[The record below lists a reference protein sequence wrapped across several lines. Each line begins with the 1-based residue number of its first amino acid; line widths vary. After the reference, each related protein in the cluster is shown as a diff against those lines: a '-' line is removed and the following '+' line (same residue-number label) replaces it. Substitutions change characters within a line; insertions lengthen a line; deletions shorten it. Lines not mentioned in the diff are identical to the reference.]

1 MKLIAVL
8 ISMAVV
14 ILVVVGYDLLM
25 KMARKE
31 NEKALP
37 DEVVKATE
45 TYLAKQNKQVVE
57 SIKTKINETESTNS
71 DQSKKSK
78 TKSK

>member
-8 ISMAVV
+8 ISIAVV
-14 ILVVVGYDLLM
+14 IIVVVGYDFLM

-31 NEKALP
+31 NEKTLP

-45 TYLAKQNKQVVE
+45 AYLAKQNKQVVE
-57 SIKTKINETESTNS
+57 TIKTKINEIEE
-71 DQSKKSK
+71 
-78 TKSK
+78 TKNEK

>member
-1 MKLIAVL
+1 MKLIAIL
-8 ISMAVV
+8 ISIAVV
-14 ILVVVGYDLLM
+14 VLVIVGYDLLM

-45 TYLAKQNKQVVE
+45 AYLAKQNKQVVE
-57 SIKTKINETESTNS
+57 TIKTKINETEPTKP
-71 DQSKKSK
+71 KKSK
-78 TKSK
+78 TK

>member
-1 MKLIAVL
+1 MKLIAIL

-25 KMARKE
+25 KMAKKE

-45 TYLAKQNKQVVE
+45 AYLAKQNKQVVE
-57 SIKTKINETESTNS
+57 TIKTKINETEPTK
-71 DQSKKSK
+71 SKKSK
-78 TKSK
+78 QNGK

>member
-1 MKLIAVL
+1 MKLIAIL
-8 ISMAVV
+8 ISIAVV
-14 ILVVVGYDLLM
+14 VLVIVGYDLLM

-45 TYLAKQNKQVVE
+45 AYLAKQNKQVVE
-57 SIKTKINETESTNS
+57 TIKTKINETELTKP
-71 DQSKKSK
+71 KKSK
-78 TKSK
+78 TK

>member
-1 MKLIAVL
+1 MKLIAIL
-8 ISMAVV
+8 ISIAVV
-14 ILVVVGYDLLM
+14 VLVIVSYDLLM

-45 TYLAKQNKQVVE
+45 AYLAKQNKQVVE
-57 SIKTKINETESTNS
+57 TIKTKINETELTKP
-71 DQSKKSK
+71 KKSK
-78 TKSK
+78 TK

>member
-1 MKLIAVL
+1 MNLIAVL

-25 KMARKE
+25 KMAKKE

-37 DEVVKATE
+37 DEIVKATE
-45 TYLAKQNKQVVE
+45 AYLAKQNKQVIE
-57 SIKTKINETESTNS
+57 TIKTKINETELTNS
-71 DQSKKSK
+71 EQPKNQNQK
-78 TKSK
+78 

>member
-1 MKLIAVL
+1 MKLIAIL

-25 KMARKE
+25 KMAKKE

-45 TYLAKQNKQVVE
+45 AYLAKQNKQVVE
-57 SIKTKINETESTNS
+57 TIKTKINETAPTKP
-71 DQSKKSK
+71 KKSK
-78 TKSK
+78 TK

>member
-57 SIKTKINETESTNS
+57 SIKTKINEPKSTNS
-71 DQSKKSK
+71 EPIKKSK
-78 TKSK
+78 SK

>member
-1 MKLIAVL
+1 MKLIAIL

-31 NEKALP
+31 NERALP

-45 TYLAKQNKQVVE
+45 AYLAKQNKQVVE
-57 SIKTKINETESTNS
+57 SIKTKINETEPTK
-71 DQSKKSK
+71 SKKSK
-78 TKSK
+78 QNGK

>member
-1 MKLIAVL
+1 MKVIAILISIAV
-8 ISMAVV
+8 VV
-14 ILVVVGYDLLM
+14 LVIVSYDLLM

-45 TYLAKQNKQVVE
+45 AYLAKQNKQVVE
-57 SIKTKINETESTNS
+57 TIKTKINETELTKP
-71 DQSKKSK
+71 KKSK
-78 TKSK
+78 TK

>member
-1 MKLIAVL
+1 MKLIAIL
-8 ISMAVV
+8 ISIAVV
-14 ILVVVGYDLLM
+14 VLVIVSYDLLM

-45 TYLAKQNKQVVE
+45 AYLAKQNKQVIE
-57 SIKTKINETESTNS
+57 TIKTKINETELTKP
-71 DQSKKSK
+71 KKSK
-78 TKSK
+78 TK

>member
-1 MKLIAVL
+1 MKLIAIL
-8 ISMAVV
+8 ISIAVV
-14 ILVVVGYDLLM
+14 VLVIVSYDLLM

-45 TYLAKQNKQVVE
+45 AYLAKQNKQVIE
-57 SIKTKINETESTNS
+57 TIKTKINETEPTKP
-71 DQSKKSK
+71 KKSK
-78 TKSK
+78 TK

>member
-1 MKLIAVL
+1 MKIIVIM
-8 ISMAVV
+8 ISLAVV

-37 DEVVKATE
+37 DEIVKATE
-45 TYLAKQNKQVVE
+45 EYLAKQNKQVIE
-57 SIKTKINETESTNS
+57 TIKTKINETELTNS
-71 DQSKKSK
+71 EQPKNQNQK
-78 TKSK
+78 

>member
-1 MKLIAVL
+1 MNLIAVL

-25 KMARKE
+25 KMAKKE

-45 TYLAKQNKQVVE
+45 AYLAKQNKQVVE
-57 SIKTKINETESTNS
+57 TIKTKINETEPTK
-71 DQSKKSK
+71 SKKSK
-78 TKSK
+78 QNGK

>member
-1 MKLIAVL
+1 MKLIAIL
-8 ISMAVV
+8 ISIAVV
-14 ILVVVGYDLLM
+14 ILVIVGYDLLM

-45 TYLAKQNKQVVE
+45 AYLAKQNKQVVE
-57 SIKTKINETESTNS
+57 TIKTKINETELTKP
-71 DQSKKSK
+71 KKSK
-78 TKSK
+78 TK

>member
-1 MKLIAVL
+1 MNLIAVL

-25 KMARKE
+25 KMAKKE

-37 DEVVKATE
+37 DEVVKTTE
-45 TYLAKQNKQVVE
+45 AYLAKQNKQVVE
-57 SIKTKINETESTNS
+57 TIKTKINETEPTK
-71 DQSKKSK
+71 SKKSK
-78 TKSK
+78 QNGK